1 MATREYN
8 PHKSYMLMYWLWKKS
23 LLIGQLAVVHENTL
37 GFFCTSAARDSAFN
51 TASVL
56 PLPSL
61 PLKMNWKLAA
71 TEKQHKTTLTCPTK
85 QHLTNK
91 HFITAFCWLNWTPM
105 KSRCTAGILKPLSRD
120 RFAVFV
126 QQWQQGH
133 EEVRASGQTDVKKK
147 IASTPTDVWIYFCLH
162 TPSVLHESAHMEH
175 WSQKQ
180 I

>member
-1 MATREYN
+1 MKKITSDRSAGSRAWKHTRIF
-8 PHKSYMLMYWLWKKS
+8 L
-23 LLIGQLAVVHENTL
+23 HEHSKRFRFQYRL
-37 GFFCTSAARDSAFN
+37 RSASALSPIEN
-51 TASVL
+51 ELETRS
-56 PLPSL
+56 
-61 PLKMNWKLAA
+61 NQ
-71 TEKQHKTTLTCPTK
+71 KQHKTTLTCPTK

-105 KSRCTAGILKPLSRD
+105 QSRCTAGILKPRSRD
-120 RFAVFV
+120 QFAVFV

-133 EEVRASGQTDVKKK
+133 EEVHASGQTDVKKKKKK

-175 WSQKQ
+175 CSQKQ